1 MNLCA
6 PTFSGNEFCHHSNQ
20 KRIRREATVS
30 GSGRR
35 KYSELTSALQ
45 RFSAA
50 PPADLTE
57 IAQCPARIHAK
68 SVNML
73 RSASRAVPRSICRS
87 PTAAR
92 LRQASTDTAQ
102 RRFAVYQSQTTKP
115 VVYASLGLA
124 ALFGW
129 TAAILMVGGQGE
141 KKHAATHAIKKG
153 EQLLIRSCRTP
164 PAITNSTHLC
174 ALSTT
179 VVVES
184 RDRFCRHL
192 RTPWA

>member
-1 MNLCA
+1 ML
-6 PTFSGNEFCHHSNQ
+6 S
-20 KRIRREATVS
+20 
-30 GSGRR
+30 
-35 KYSELTSALQ
+35 
-45 RFSAA
+45 SAA
-50 PPADLTE
+50 
-57 IAQCPARIHAK
+57 
-68 SVNML
+68 
-73 RSASRAVPRSICRS
+73 RAVPRSICRS

-141 KKHAATHAIKKG
+141 KKHAATHAIKEG
-153 EQLLIRSCRTP
+153 EQASNLFLPHTP
-164 PAITNSTHLC
+164 GNREFDTSMC
-174 ALSTT
+174 ACH

-184 RDRFCRHL
+184 RDRFRGHL
-192 RTPWA
+192 PTPWA